1 MKVAAFYASLTLHV
15 SSHVTDAM
23 RSFYQSLSSSPS
35 DHGLRRGI
43 RPGEG
48 AVREVA
54 AYLLDH
60 EHFAGVPPTALVSC
74 HDSGPLP
81 SEYSK
86 IGSLQVGALSSFLL
100 SAKHSKLS

>member
-1 MKVAAFYASLTLHV
+1 MHQYACLR
-15 SSHVTDAM
+15 M
-23 RSFYQSLSSSPS
+23 QGLSSSPS
-35 DHGLRRGI
+35 DGLRRGI

-48 AVREVA
+48 AMREVA

-86 IGSLQVGALSSFLL
+86 IGSLQVCALCCTPSHPGDQC
-100 SAKHSKLS
+100 SA